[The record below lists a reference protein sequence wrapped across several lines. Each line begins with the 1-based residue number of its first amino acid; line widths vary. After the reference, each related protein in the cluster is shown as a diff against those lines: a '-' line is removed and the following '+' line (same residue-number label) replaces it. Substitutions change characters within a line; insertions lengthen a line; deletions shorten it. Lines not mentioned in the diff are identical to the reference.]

1 MRALLRSPLRLLAAV
16 VFLLAAGYGLWFL
29 NHTYLL
35 NDEFRIAAAEGDL
48 PRLVQLRRLGAD
60 PDARTDALWTPL
72 TQAAERGDARVAAA
86 LLDLGADPN
95 RPELGGNAPLFY
107 AAFKGHLPIVEL
119 LLARGAD
126 PSRRGSSAK
135 NLTPLA
141 IAEKSGY
148 PEVAA
153 RLRAAGAR

>member
-1 MRALLRSPLRLLAAV
+1 MRALLLSPLRLLAAV
-16 VFLLAAGYGLWFL
+16 VFMLVVGYGLWWL

-35 NDEFRIAAAEGDL
+35 NDEFRIAAVEGDL
-48 PRLVQLRRLGAD
+48 PRLSQLRQHGAD

-107 AAFKGHLPIVEL
+107 AALKGHLPVVEL
-119 LLARGAD
+119 LLGRGAD
-126 PSRRGSSAK
+126 PNRRGASAK
-135 NLTPLA
+135 NLSPLA
-141 IAEKSGY
+141 IAEQSGH